1 MARTGE
7 YAVGASFAFPAMQ
20 SIEAGFPIKMVIPS
34 DLVGYELE
42 ASGLMKTAKD
52 PKDAKRFLDWTI
64 SPEAA
69 ELYKKYKEI
78 RSEERR
84 VGKECVSTCRPRWAP
99 DHKKKKK

>member
-1 MARTGE
+1 
-7 YAVGASFAFPAMQ
+7 MQ

-78 RSEERR
+78 ITITGVTQSKMSI
-84 VGKECVSTCRPRWAP
+84 KEGLPADVCQVLFPVDFASSAKARG
-99 DHKKKKK
+99 DIIKK